1 MRIAIGLLVV
11 LAIASVI
18 GTVLTQQAPYANY
31 VNQFGPFWAEI
42 FDALGLVHVY
52 GSAWFTAILL
62 FLVISLSVCL
72 ANHGPK
78 IVADLRSW
86 KDRVQEQSLRA
97 FGHQASFH
105 AAGSRTE
112 MAARLS
118 RLVEAQGYRQRQQ
131 EKAGATL
138 MTAKR
143 GALNRLGYLWTHLG
157 IIVICTG
164 GLLDGSLPVTLQM
177 WWFNKSP
184 LHGNMTI
191 AEVPPEHRLPAAN
204 PSFRA
209 QAWVPEGR
217 YVSTAVLNRGNG
229 VLIQDLPFSIQLNQ
243 FIVEYYST
251 GMPKRFASDIV
262 VIDHANGARIPAR
275 VEVNKP
281 FIYRGIAIYQSSF
294 EDGGSTVHLSAYPM
308 RGARTS
314 AFKLSGTV
322 GESAQIAGAQKGE
335 TVEWTG
341 LRAINV
347 ENIADGAGQTDARG
361 LAKKRGLREVF
372 DERLGSGA
380 KASKPVQLRNIGP
393 SLQYILRDQSGGA
406 REFNTYMLPVDIDG
420 ERVFLAGLRENPN
433 EPFRYLRIPA
443 DAEGTLRQWM
453 QLRAALANPAL
464 HAAAA
469 RKFAAALQSP
479 EPRLRARAEQSA
491 ARVLALFAGQ
501 SEIQPRR
508 ARAIGGF
515 AAVADFI
522 ESSVPKPEQN
532 RAAQLL
538 LRVLEGAVWELWQV
552 SRARAGEPALKET
565 EANRRF
571 VQSAMNALSDHFFY
585 RAPVLLQLNT
595 FNEVKASVFQ
605 LTRAPGKKWVYL
617 GCALLVLGVFSM
629 FFIRERRLW
638 FWLKDDDA
646 QVNVLMAMS
655 TARRTVDF
663 ENEFNHLRD
672 NVRAALNASEADR

>member
-1 MRIAIGLLVV
+1 MPGIIRRERLCNLHKCLHCVSVFAVRQRCRSILHILGSMRIAIGLLVV
-11 LAIASVI
+11 LAIVSVI

-78 IVADLRSW
+78 IVADLRSL

-308 RGARTS
+308 RARAHPPLNS
-314 AFKLSGTV
+314 A
-322 GESAQIAGAQKGE
+322 
-335 TVEWTG
+335 
-341 LRAINV
+341 
-347 ENIADGAGQTDARG
+347 
-361 LAKKRGLREVF
+361 
-372 DERLGSGA
+372 ERLANPRRSLARRRA
-380 KASKPVQLRNIGP
+380 KQLNGRACARSTSKISRTAPVKQ
-393 SLQYILRDQSGGA
+393 
-406 REFNTYMLPVDIDG
+406 M
-420 ERVFLAGLRENPN
+420 
-433 EPFRYLRIPA
+433 
-443 DAEGTLRQWM
+443 
-453 QLRAALANPAL
+453 RAALQKSAACVKYSTSGLAQARRHRNRFSCAISAL
-464 HAAAA
+464 RCNIYCAIKAAA
-469 RKFAAALQSP
+469 RANSIPICCRLTSTASAFFWPDCAKIPMSRSAICAFRRTLKGRCDNGCNCA
-479 EPRLRARAEQSA
+479 PRWRIPRCT
-491 ARVLALFAGQ
+491 
-501 SEIQPRR
+501 QPRR
-508 ARAIGGF
+508 GNSPPRCNRLSRGCVRAPSRAPRACWRFLRVSPKYSRAARALSAVLPQWRTLLSLRCQSQGKIGPRNYCC
-515 AAVADFI
+515 ACW
-522 ESSVPKPEQN
+522 K
-532 RAAQLL
+532 
-538 LRVLEGAVWELWQV
+538 
-552 SRARAGEPALKET
+552 ARYGNCGKSLAREPAS
-565 EANRRF
+565 RR
-571 VQSAMNALSDHFFY
+571 S
-585 RAPVLLQLNT
+585 
-595 FNEVKASVFQ
+595 
-605 LTRAPGKKWVYL
+605 
-617 GCALLVLGVFSM
+617 
-629 FFIRERRLW
+629 RR
-638 FWLKDDDA
+638 
-646 QVNVLMAMS
+646 Q
-655 TARRTVDF
+655 RRTAVLY
-663 ENEFNHLRD
+663 NPP
-672 NVRAALNASEADR
+672 